1 MHKVDERVDVAD
13 IAALTEIYKS
23 VLDLYFPPA

>member
-13 IAALTEIYKS
+13 LEALSAIYAS
-23 VLDLYFPPA
+23 LLQRYFSG

>member
-13 IAALTEIYKS
+13 IAQLTEIYGAFI
-23 VLDLYFPPA
+23 DRFFGRN